1 LDSIVESIKLSIKY
15 FLLRQLIID
24 LTKEEIAIAKDRKN
38 RRVLNRKIINGRK
51 IRIRNYT
58 IRQGLGSSNRE

>member
-1 LDSIVESIKLSIKY
+1 LDSIVESIKLSINY

-51 IRIRNYT
+51 I
-58 IRQGLGSSNRE
+58 